1 MKTCIA
7 ALAIEINKATPGV
20 IQLFPAGEFRAMDG
34 RPDDVAHWVMTA
46 EIAAAL
52 IAQADARQTPYMLDY
67 EHQVQ
72 QAKTNGLPAPAAG
85 WFKQLEWREGEGLF
99 AIDVAWT
106 ARAAEMIAADEYR
119 YISPLFAYSKPD
131 GYVQLLINAALTN
144 TPALDGMD
152 EVILA
157 AASLLSAT
165 DNPQPEDSTAMDELL
180 ERLRWMLNLPITATQ
195 DDIIAELNKLIDQL
209 SGGQGTA
216 AASVSLIEIL
226 AQREQSIA
234 QLSAQV
240 ESPDPAKWVAVDVM
254 NSAIQ
259 QAVAKAGSTNEAAL
273 AIQQAETLVTVAL
286 SDGRLLPAQEA
297 WAKSLAKSDPAS
309 LTAFIDKAPKIA
321 ALSHSQTGGLPPKGA
336 PEREP
341 AGDDDT
347 LNVAVCSL
355 MGTDPDEISSFYKG
369 AK

>member
-34 RPDDVAHWVMTA
+34 RPDDVANWVMTA
-46 EIAAAL
+46 EIAAVL

-67 EHQVQ
+67 EHQIQ
-72 QAKTNGLPAPAAG
+72 HAKKNGLPVPAAG
-85 WFKQLEWREGEGLF
+85 WFKRLEWREGEGLY

-144 TPALDGMD
+144 TPALDDMD

-157 AASLLSAT
+157 AASLLGAT
-165 DNPQPEDSTAMDELL
+165 NEPPTEDSDVMDELL
-180 ERLRWMLNLPITATQ
+180 EQLRWMLNLPLSATQ
-195 DDIIAELNKLIDQL
+195 EDVIAELNKLRDKL
-209 SGGQGTA
+209 SGGDTA
-216 AASVSLIEIL
+216 AASVDLLQIL
-226 AQREQSIA
+226 TTHETQLAA
-234 QLSAQV
+234 LSAKAD
-240 ESPDPAKWVAVDVM
+240 SPDPAKWVSVDVM
-254 NSAIQ
+254 NNAIQ
-259 QAVAKAGSTNEAAL
+259 QAVERAGTTNEAAL
-273 AIQQAETLVTVAL
+273 AIQQAEGLVTVAL

-309 LTAFIDKAPKIA
+309 LTAFIGKAPKIA
-321 ALSHSQTGGLPPKGA
+321 ALSAIQTGGKPPAGVND
-336 PEREP
+336 REP
-341 AGDDDT
+341 ENGDDT
-347 LNVAVCSL
+347 LNLAICSL
-355 MGTDPDEISSFYKG
+355 MGTDPDEISAFYKG
-369 AK
+369 EK